1 MFRFIF
7 IIKKYYYFCR
17 DQTTYLSL
25 SGLKVPVI
33 YLFADISSNSLYISN
48 ITCNSK
54 KIKSPL
60 FFDNAYRIAFA
71 SQ

>member
-7 IIKKYYYFCR
+7 IIKKYYYFCQ

-54 KIKSPL
+54 KNQKSVI
-60 FFDNAYRIAFA
+60 FW
-71 SQ
+71 